1 MSNKFAFV
9 VPRYGE
15 KIAGGCETLI
25 REFAERLVKNG
36 DEVDVLTTCAI
47 DNRTWENSLQEGEN
61 KENGVNVKKFLVDK
75 RDLEKWI
82 PYQIS
87 LSKNKMISLDEQFL
101 WMKNSVNSK
110 KMYEYVKEN
119 SKKYRAIFFAPY
131 LFGTTFWGSL
141 VCPERSIL
149 IPCLHDEIYAY
160 TDVIASMFRQIRGCI
175 FNAKPEKILARSL
188 YGEDIKG
195 DEVGMGFILPSE
207 EYQKEL
213 TPYFKDNFDYIVYVG
228 RKETGK
234 NVQVLVDYF
243 VLSKDEGKFPKDL
256 KLVIAGGGSFDDLE
270 RASAK
275 KRDDIIDISYLSEV
289 DKQRLIKYSLALC
302 QPSVN
307 ESFSIVIMEAWGLK
321 VPVLVNAFCAVTNYH
336 VATSRGGLSFANKN
350 EFVLSI
356 RTFIKDKKDKNLF
369 KANAGYDYVKREYN
383 WESVM
388 ERFYKTVD
396 KILE

>member
-1 MSNKFAFV
+1 MTNKFAFV

-15 KIAGGCETLI
+15 NIAGGCETLV

-36 DEVDVLTTCAI
+36 DDVDVLTTCAI
-47 DNRTWENSLQEGEN
+47 DNRTWENALIEGES

-87 LSKNKMISLDEQFL
+87 LSNNNMISISEQFS

-110 KMYEYVKEN
+110 NLYKYVKEN

-131 LFGTTFWGSL
+131 LFGTTFWGAL
-141 VCPERSIL
+141 VCPEKSIL

-160 TDVIASMFRQIRGCI
+160 TDVIASMFRQVRGCV
-175 FNAKPEKILARSL
+175 FNAKPEKKLACSL

-195 DEVGMGFILPSE
+195 SDVGMGFVLPSE
-207 EYQKEL
+207 EYQREMM
-213 TPYFKDNFDYIVYVG
+213 PYFKDDFDYIVYVG

-243 VLSKDEGKFPKDL
+243 VSSKDDGKFPKDL

-289 DKQRLIKYSLALC
+289 DKQRLIKYSLVLC

-336 VATSRGGLSFANKN
+336 VAISCGGLSFANKN

-356 RTFIKDKKDKNLF
+356 RTLLKEKKEKNF
-369 KANAGYDYVKREYN
+369 SKANAGYNYVKKEYN
-383 WESVM
+383 WDVVI
-388 ERFYKTVD
+388 ERFYKTID
-396 KILE
+396 EILK